1 MSEALQLFV
10 CLTVIVLGAKL
21 FGYVSARLGQPMV
34 VGEILFGLLLG
45 PTVLNFLGWG
55 IFPHWQIGDDTLRG
69 LESAGVSAAVIEVVE
84 HGLMGEIIHLLAEVG
99 VVLLMFLAGL
109 ETDLVGM
116 RRVGL
121 AATNTAIGGVIVP
134 FLGGW
139 ALSSAIGLNTGEAIF
154 IGTILT
160 ATSVSISAQTLIE
173 LGRLRSREGMTIL
186 GAAVIDDV
194 IGILMLSVVVAVFST
209 SGNAA
214 AVPVWLVAVKMIG
227 FFVIAWLLAPVV
239 RWFVGRFSQLPV
251 SEPLLAASLV
261 VALLY
266 AVGAEL
272 IGGVAAITGSYMVG
286 VILGQ
291 IGLKHQLEEKT
302 RTLVYAL
309 FVPIFFVDIGLRA
322 NLIEAF
328 RGPLWL
334 YGIGIVLIAVVGKV
348 IGSGLGALLTRFSPQ
363 ESLRVGVGMISRGE
377 VGLIVAGIGV
387 QRGVINQDIFSIMVL
402 MVVVSTLITPV
413 LLRLTFPK
421 VQAEPETVASSG

>member
-1 MSEALQLFV
+1 
-10 CLTVIVLGAKL
+10 
-21 FGYVSARLGQPMV
+21 
-34 VGEILFGLLLG
+34 
-45 PTVLNFLGWG
+45 
-55 IFPHWQIGDDTLRG
+55 
-69 LESAGVSAAVIEVVE
+69 
-84 HGLMGEIIHLLAEVG
+84 
-99 VVLLMFLAGL
+99 
-109 ETDLVGM
+109 
-116 RRVGL
+116 
-121 AATNTAIGGVIVP
+121 VIVP

-139 ALSSAIGLNTGEAIF
+139 ALSSAMGLSTGEAIF
-154 IGTILT
+154 IGTVLT

-194 IGILMLSVVVAVFST
+194 IGILMLSVVVAVYST
-209 SGNAA
+209 SGGAA
-214 AVPVWLVAVKMIG
+214 AVPVWLVAVKMIA
-227 FFVIAWLLAPVV
+227 FFVIALLLAPVV
-239 RWFVGRFSQLPV
+239 RWFVGRFSGLPV
-251 SEPLLAASLV
+251 SEPLLAAALV
-261 VALLY
+261 AALLY

-272 IGGVAAITGSYMVG
+272 VGGVAAITGSYLAG

-291 IGLKHQLEEKT
+291 MSLKHQLEEKT

-334 YGIGIVLIAVVGKV
+334 YGVGIVLIAVVGKV

-363 ESLRVGVGMISRGE
+363 ESLRVGVGMVSRGE

-402 MVVVSTLITPV
+402 MVVVSTLVTPV

-421 VQAEPETVASSG
+421 ASPEPETVPSSG

>member
-1 MSEALQLFV
+1 MSETLQLFV
-10 CLTVIVLGAKL
+10 CLVVIVVGAKL
-21 FGYVSARLGQPMV
+21 SGYLSARLGQPMV

-55 IFPHWQIGDDTLRG
+55 IFPHWKIGEDTLRG
-69 LESAGVSAAVIEVVE
+69 LELAGVSAAVIEATE
-84 HGLMGEIIHLLAEVG
+84 HGLMGETVHLLAEVG

-121 AATNTAIGGVIVP
+121 AATSAAIGGVIMP

-139 ALSSAIGLNTGEAIF
+139 ALSSAVGLSTGEAIF

-209 SGNAA
+209 SGSAA
-214 AVPVWLVAVKMIG
+214 AAPVWLLAVKMIA
-227 FFVIAWLLAPVV
+227 FFVIALLLAPVA
-239 RWFVGRFSQLPV
+239 RWFVGRFSGLPV
-251 SEPLLAASLV
+251 SEPLLAAALV
-261 VALLY
+261 AALLY
-266 AVGAEL
+266 AVGAEV
-272 IGGVAAITGSYMVG
+272 IGGVAAITGSYLAG

-291 IGLKHQLEEKT
+291 ISLKHQLEEKT

-348 IGSGLGALLTRFSPQ
+348 IGSGLGALLMRFSPQ
-363 ESLRVGVGMISRGE
+363 ESLRVGVGMVSRGE

-387 QRGVINQDIFSIMVL
+387 QRGVINQDLFSIMVL
-402 MVVVSTLITPV
+402 MVVVSTLVTPV

-421 VQAEPETVASSG
+421 ASPEPEVVPSSG